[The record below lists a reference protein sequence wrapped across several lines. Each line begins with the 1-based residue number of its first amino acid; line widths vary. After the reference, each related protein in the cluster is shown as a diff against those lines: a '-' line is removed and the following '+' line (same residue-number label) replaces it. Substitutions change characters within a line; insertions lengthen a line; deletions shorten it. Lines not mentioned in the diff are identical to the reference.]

1 MSHIC
6 RSPALKAVGLVSCGG
21 VSNEGFTHLVAR
33 CPLLEDLMLV
43 LCPNICG
50 RDVYEATGR
59 ACPQLRRFRL
69 RTGKSG
75 GEALGVAAMHGL
87 RTLALYGSDVTNDE
101 LAAVLDGCPHLES
114 LHLSE
119 CFKIV
124 ADDALRA
131 RCAGIKSLVFG
142 RRSAQLLNRFRSSL
156 LHRQHG
162 APSTSSGVRHAS
174 SPGTTE
180 PAVLSRRHQEGNVRA
195 SCLDHVLYTI
205 LVYMFRHDSAR

>member
-21 VSNEGFTHLVAR
+21 VSNEGFTQLVAR

-43 LCPNICG
+43 LCPKIGG

-69 RTGKSG
+69 RKRAFCFHGS

-87 RTLALYGSDVTNDE
+87 RTLALLGSDVTNDE

-114 LHLSE
+114 LDLSE
-119 CFKIV
+119 CFNIV

-131 RCAGIKSLVFG
+131 RCARIKSLV
-142 RRSAQLLNRFRSSL
+142 LPP
-156 LHRQHG
+156 LHREIDDG
-162 APSTSSGVRHAS
+162 DYYEIDVVGS
-174 SPGTTE
+174 
-180 PAVLSRRHQEGNVRA
+180 
-195 SCLDHVLYTI
+195 
-205 LVYMFRHDSAR
+205 DSD

>member
-43 LCPNICG
+43 LCPRIRG

-59 ACPQLRRFRL
+59 ACPQLRRFKL
-69 RTGKSG
+69 RTGAFCFAADKSG

-87 RTLALYGSDVTNDE
+87 RTLALHGSDVTNDE

-114 LHLSE
+114 LDLSE
-119 CFKIV
+119 CFNSV

-131 RCAGIKSLVFG
+131 RCAGIKSLVLPL
-142 RRSAQLLNRFRSSL
+142 RREVDDEDEYETLCSRDVD
-156 LHRQHG
+156 
-162 APSTSSGVRHAS
+162 SG
-174 SPGTTE
+174 G
-180 PAVLSRRHQEGNVRA
+180 
-195 SCLDHVLYTI
+195 
-205 LVYMFRHDSAR
+205 DSD

>member
-43 LCPNICG
+43 LCPRIRG

-69 RTGKSG
+69 RTREFCFAADMSG

-114 LHLSE
+114 LDMSK
-119 CFKIV
+119 CFNIV

-131 RCAGIKSLVFG
+131 RCAGIKSLLLPL
-142 RRSAQLLNRFRSSL
+142 RREVYDEDEYETLCSRDVD
-156 LHRQHG
+156 
-162 APSTSSGVRHAS
+162 SG
-174 SPGTTE
+174 G
-180 PAVLSRRHQEGNVRA
+180 
-195 SCLDHVLYTI
+195 
-205 LVYMFRHDSAR
+205 DSD